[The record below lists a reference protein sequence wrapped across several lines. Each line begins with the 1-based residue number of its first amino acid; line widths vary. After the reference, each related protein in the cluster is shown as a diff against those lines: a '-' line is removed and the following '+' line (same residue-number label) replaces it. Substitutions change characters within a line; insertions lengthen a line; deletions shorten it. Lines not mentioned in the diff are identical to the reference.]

1 MQNLKVSLI
10 QTHLH
15 WEDPVANLAHLE
27 EKIWGIDHPTDL
39 IVLPEMFSTG
49 FSMDTKKLAEPMN
62 LHSFKWMQKMAAQK
76 KSVITGSLIIK
87 ENGHNFNRLI
97 WMQPDGKYAHYDK
110 RHLFTFASESE
121 YFSAGTERCLVELNG
136 WKILPLICYDLRF
149 PVWSRNLK
157 TDPYD
162 LLIYVANWPETRI
175 SAWNA
180 LLKARAL
187 ENAAYSIG
195 LNRIGIDGK
204 GLNYSGNSAAYDFL
218 GNALMELKNE
228 DGIFNIEFSQ
238 DKLMAYRKKF
248 PLLEDQD
255 QFKIL

>member
-1 MQNLKVSLI
+1 MQNLKISLI

-15 WEDPVANLAHLE
+15 WEDPIANLAHLE
-27 EKIWGIDHPTDL
+27 EKIWQIDKETDL

-76 KSVITGSLIIK
+76 KCVITGSLIIK
-87 ENGHNFNRLI
+87 EKGHNYNRLI
-97 WMQPDGKYAHYDK
+97 WMRPDGTYAQYDK
-110 RHLFTFASESE
+110 RHLFTFASESD
-121 YFSAGTERCLVELNG
+121 YFSAGKERLMTELKG
-136 WKILPLICYDLRF
+136 WKILPQICYDLRF

-157 TDPYD
+157 SNPYD

-187 ENAAYSIG
+187 ENASYSIG
-195 LNRIGIDGK
+195 LNRIGMDGK
-204 GLNYSGNSAAYDFL
+204 GLSYSGNSAAYDFL
-218 GNALMELKNE
+218 GNALLELKNE
-228 DGIFNIEFSQ
+228 DGIFNIELSH
-238 DKLMAYRKKF
+238 DKLIAYRKKF